1 VIWLAV
7 EPTDM
12 RCGFDRLAER
22 VRVVVGQSTLS
33 GQLFVFGSRRGRRLR
48 ILVWDRRVGYSRQIV
63 TAKGVDSVSNRP
75 SIIDNDGSSHGRSLF
90 MAETTSAE
98 ASGEG
103 MRGSQANTDN
113 KLQAKSVLTK
123 IAAFV
128 ADRNIPFLV
137 CSIGM
142 IVMLLW
148 AGKFKMTAPGAEGII
163 PLVTNSP
170 LTSWQFKI
178 FGPYILGDIIGAT
191 EWTAAILLII
201 GYFKP
206 KAGILGGI
214 ILVGMFFT
222 TSSMLITTPD
232 DTVVVHGIHYMNN
245 LGLFLFKDIISFGVA
260 FYLISYYGRKAIMA
274 ENQR

>member
-1 VIWLAV
+1 MI
-7 EPTDM
+7 
-12 RCGFDRLAER
+12 
-22 VRVVVGQSTLS
+22 
-33 GQLFVFGSRRGRRLR
+33 
-48 ILVWDRRVGYSRQIV
+48 
-63 TAKGVDSVSNRP
+63 K
-75 SIIDNDGSSHGRSLF
+75 
-90 MAETTSAE
+90 TTSAG
-98 ASGEG
+98 ASGG
-103 MRGSQANTDN
+103 GARGSQANTGN
-113 KLQAKSVLTK
+113 ELQAKSVLTK
-123 IAAFV
+123 IAAVV

-148 AGKFKMTAPGAEGII
+148 AGKFKMTALGAEGIL
-163 PLVTNSP
+163 PLVTHSP
-170 LTSWQFKI
+170 LISWQFKV
-178 FGPYILGDIIGAT
+178 FGPYLGSDIIGAT

-206 KAGILGGI
+206 KAGILGGM

-222 TSSMLITTPD
+222 TSTMLITTPN

-260 FYLISYYGRKAIMA
+260 FYLISHYGRKAIIA

>member
-1 VIWLAV
+1 MS
-7 EPTDM
+7 EPTSA
-12 RCGFDRLAER
+12 GGSG
-22 VRVVVGQSTLS
+22 VG
-33 GQLFVFGSRRGRRLR
+33 
-48 ILVWDRRVGYSRQIV
+48 
-63 TAKGVDSVSNRP
+63 A
-75 SIIDNDGSSHGRSLF
+75 
-90 MAETTSAE
+90 
-98 ASGEG
+98 
-103 MRGSQANTDN
+103 RGSQANTGN
-113 KLQAKSVLTK
+113 GLQAKSVLTK
-123 IAAFV
+123 IAAVV

-148 AGKFKMTAPGAEGII
+148 AGKFKMTAPGAEGIL
-163 PLVTNSP
+163 PLVTHSP
-170 LTSWQFKI
+170 LISWQFKV
-178 FGPYILGDIIGAT
+178 FGPYLGSDIIGAT

-206 KAGILGGI
+206 KAGILGGM

-222 TSSMLITTPD
+222 TSTMLITTPD

>member
-1 VIWLAV
+1 M
-7 EPTDM
+7 T
-12 RCGFDRLAER
+12 
-22 VRVVVGQSTLS
+22 
-33 GQLFVFGSRRGRRLR
+33 
-48 ILVWDRRVGYSRQIV
+48 
-63 TAKGVDSVSNRP
+63 
-75 SIIDNDGSSHGRSLF
+75 
-90 MAETTSAE
+90 ETTSAE
-98 ASGEG
+98 ASGYG
-103 MRGSQANTDN
+103 VRGSLVNTGT
-113 KLQAKSVLTK
+113 KLRAKSVLTK
-123 IAAFV
+123 IAAIV

-137 CSIGM
+137 CSVGM

-170 LTSWQFKI
+170 FTGWLFKV
-178 FGPYILGDIIGAT
+178 FGPYIGSDMIGAT

-232 DTVVVHGIHYMNN
+232 DTIVFHGIHYMNN

-260 FYLISYYGRKAIMA
+260 FYLITYYGGKAIMA
-274 ENQR
+274 EHQR

>member
-1 VIWLAV
+1 MSETASAG
-7 EPTDM
+7 T
-12 RCGFDRLAER
+12 
-22 VRVVVGQSTLS
+22 S
-33 GQLFVFGSRRGRRLR
+33 G
-48 ILVWDRRVGYSRQIV
+48 
-63 TAKGVDSVSNRP
+63 N
-75 SIIDNDGSSHGRSLF
+75 
-90 MAETTSAE
+90 E
-98 ASGEG
+98 A
-103 MRGSQANTDN
+103 RGSHANPGN
-113 KLQAKSVLTK
+113 GLHAKSVLTR
-123 IAAFV
+123 IAAAV
-128 ADRNIPFLV
+128 ADRNIPFLI

-163 PLVTNSP
+163 PLVSNSP
-170 LTSWQFKI
+170 LTSWQFKA
-178 FGPYILGDIIGAT
+178 FGPYVLGDMIGAT

-206 KAGILGGI
+206 KAGIVGGM

-232 DTVVVHGIHYMNN
+232 DTIVVHGMHYMNN

-260 FYLISYYGRKAIMA
+260 FYLITYYGRKAIIA

>member
-1 VIWLAV
+1 
-7 EPTDM
+7 
-12 RCGFDRLAER
+12 
-22 VRVVVGQSTLS
+22 
-33 GQLFVFGSRRGRRLR
+33 
-48 ILVWDRRVGYSRQIV
+48 
-63 TAKGVDSVSNRP
+63 
-75 SIIDNDGSSHGRSLF
+75 
-90 MAETTSAE
+90 MAETTSAGAWAGNE
-98 ASGEG
+98 
-103 MRGSQANTDN
+103 M
-113 KLQAKSVLTK
+113 QAKSVLTK

-163 PLVTNSP
+163 PLVSNSP
-170 LTSWQFKI
+170 LTSAQFKL
-178 FGPYILGDIIGAT
+178 FGPYVLGDMIGAT

-206 KAGILGGI
+206 KAGIVGGI

-222 TSSMLITTPD
+222 TSTMLISTPD
-232 DTVVVHGIHYMNN
+232 DTVVVNGIHYMNN

>member
-1 VIWLAV
+1 MI
-7 EPTDM
+7 EPT
-12 RCGFDRLAER
+12 
-22 VRVVVGQSTLS
+22 
-33 GQLFVFGSRRGRRLR
+33 
-48 ILVWDRRVGYSRQIV
+48 
-63 TAKGVDSVSNRP
+63 SNV
-75 SIIDNDGSSHGRSLF
+75 
-90 MAETTSAE
+90 
-98 ASGEG
+98 ASGG
-103 MRGSQANTDN
+103 GARGSQSNTGN
-113 KLQAKSVLTK
+113 GLRAKSVLTK
-123 IAAFV
+123 IAAVV
-128 ADRNIPFLV
+128 AERNIPFLV

-163 PLVTNSP
+163 PLVANSP
-170 LTSWQFKI
+170 LISWQFKV
-178 FGPYILGDIIGAT
+178 FGPYVGSDIIGAT

-201 GYFKP
+201 GYLKP

-222 TSSMLITTPD
+222 TSTMLITTPD

-260 FYLISYYGRKAIMA
+260 FYLISDYGRKAIMV

>member
-1 VIWLAV
+1 MT
-7 EPTDM
+7 ET
-12 RCGFDRLAER
+12 R
-22 VRVVVGQSTLS
+22 STLAS
-33 GQLFVFGSRRGRRLR
+33 
-48 ILVWDRRVGYSRQIV
+48 DD
-63 TAKGVDSVSNRP
+63 GV
-75 SIIDNDGSSHGRSLF
+75 
-90 MAETTSAE
+90 
-98 ASGEG
+98 
-103 MRGSQANTDN
+103 RGSQANTGN
-113 KLQAKSVLTK
+113 GLQAKNVLTK

-163 PLVTNSP
+163 PLVSNSP
-170 LTSWQFKI
+170 FTSWQFKL
-178 FGPYILGDIIGAT
+178 FGPYILGDMIGAT
-191 EWTAAILLII
+191 EWTAAILLTI

-222 TSSMLITTPD
+222 TSSMLISTPD
-232 DTVVVHGIHYMNN
+232 GTVVVHGIHYMNN
-245 LGLFLFKDIISFGVA
+245 LGLFLFKDIVSFGVA

>member
-1 VIWLAV
+1 
-7 EPTDM
+7 
-12 RCGFDRLAER
+12 
-22 VRVVVGQSTLS
+22 
-33 GQLFVFGSRRGRRLR
+33 
-48 ILVWDRRVGYSRQIV
+48 
-63 TAKGVDSVSNRP
+63 
-75 SIIDNDGSSHGRSLF
+75 

-98 ASGEG
+98 ASGDG
-103 MRGSQANTDN
+103 VRGSQANTGN
-113 KLQAKSVLTK
+113 ELQAKSVLTK

-163 PLVTNSP
+163 PLVSNSP
-170 LTSWQFKI
+170 LTSWQFKV
-178 FGPYILGDIIGAT
+178 FGPYILGDMIGAT

-206 KAGILGGI
+206 KGGILGGI

-222 TSSMLITTPD
+222 TSSMLITTPG
-232 DTVVVHGIHYMNN
+232 DTVVVHGIHYMND